1 MQEALIQTVREICEK
16 DTRYLPEGYIFV
28 LEALEFTAKMLNKPA
43 KSGRERHVAGR
54 ELLEGVRH
62 YAIQE
67 FGPMA
72 LTVLSSWGLT
82 RSEDFGEIVFNLVDS
97 GKLRK
102 TEEDSKADFAN
113 GYDFADAFTRPFLPE
128 APPPKPS
135 VRKSRQTR
143 DTKQRKSGAPPADG

>member
-1 MQEALIQTVREICEK
+1 MHEALIQTVNEICAK
-16 DTRYLPEGYIFV
+16 DTRYRPEGYLFV
-28 LEALEFTAKMLNKPA
+28 LESLEFTAKMLNKPA

-62 YAIQE
+62 FAIQE

-72 LTVLSSWGLT
+72 LTVLSSWGIS

-113 GYDFADAFTRPFLPE
+113 GYDFADAFSRPFLPE
-128 APPPKPS
+128 SPPAKPS
-135 VRKSRQTR
+135 MRKTRKSR
-143 DTKQRKSGAPPADG
+143 DTKQRKSGTSPADG

>member
-1 MQEALIQTVREICEK
+1 MQEALIQTVKEICAK
-16 DTRYLPEGYIFV
+16 DTRYHPEGYIFV

-43 KSGRERHVAGR
+43 KSGHERHVAGR

-72 LTVLSSWGLT
+72 LTVLGSWGIS

-102 TEEDSKADFAN
+102 TEEDSKADFAK
-113 GYDFADAFTRPFLPE
+113 GYEFEDAFSRPFLPE
-128 APPPKPS
+128 SPPPKPP
-135 VRKSRQTR
+135 VRKARKPR
-143 DTKQRKSGAPPADG
+143 DMNGRKAGTPPKDS